1 MFEVF
6 RVKLDI
12 AMSTPLDPQGFILFL
27 AQLMKLLS
35 MGKIYYFISCT
46 LKYAAL
52 SDLFGHSTTVIL
64 TQPYTTMIHAQDHD
78 CRRHQKII

>member
-12 AMSTPLDPQGFILFL
+12 AMPTPIDPQGFILFL

-35 MGKIYYFISCT
+35 MGKIYYFICCT

-52 SDLFGHSTTVIL
+52 SDLFGQSTTVLL
-64 TQPYTTMIHAQDHD
+64 TQPYATMIHAQDHGY
-78 CRRHQKII
+78 R